1 MSADAISILRQQFQ
15 SAHGWLEA
23 TMKDVTPE
31 QARWAPP
38 GRANPLGATFAHI
51 LLSEDA
57 MINGM
62 VKGGAPLFATT
73 WAGKTG
79 LSEMPPPPSDAQPWD
94 AWARRV
100 RIDLPALRQYGQ
112 AVYAASDE
120 CLASLTPDALTRTVD
135 LSAFGMGQESMANF
149 LGSVAA
155 AHVRDHSGEI
165 SCLKGLQG
173 ARGFPF

>member
-1 MSADAISILRQQFQ
+1 MDATSLLRQQFQ
-15 SAHGWLEA
+15 NAHGWLEG
-23 TMKDVTPE
+23 TMQDVTPA

-38 GRANPLGATFAHI
+38 GRANPLGATYAHI

-62 VKGGAPLFATT
+62 VKGGASLFATT

-79 LSEMPPPPSDAQPWD
+79 LSEMPPPPSDSQPWD

-100 RIDLPALRQYGQ
+100 RVDLPALRQYAQ

-120 CLASLTPDALTRTVD
+120 CLALLKPESLTRTVD
-135 LSAFGMGQESMANF
+135 LSAFGMGEESVGNF

>member
-1 MSADAISILRQQFQ
+1 MDAISLLQQQFRN
-15 SAHGWLEA
+15 AHGWLEG

-31 QARWAPP
+31 QAQWTPP
-38 GRANPLGATFAHI
+38 GRANPLGATYAHI
-51 LLSEDA
+51 ILSEDA
-57 MINGM
+57 MVNGM
-62 VKGGAPLFATT
+62 VGGGAPLFATT

-79 LSEMPPPPSDAQPWD
+79 LSEMPPPPSDSQPWD

-100 RIDLPALRQYGQ
+100 RIDLPALQQYAQ
-112 AVYAASDE
+112 AVYAASDK
-120 CLASLTPDALTRTVD
+120 CLASLPPEALDRTVD
-135 LSAFGMGQESMANF
+135 LSAFGMGQESVANF

-173 ARGFPF
+173 SRGFPA